1 MPVDRQTFEAVRQ
14 RVIETAPAGL
24 SREQFD
30 ALLDQEVA
38 KMETAQPTVQ
48 PQVAGMSDAQ
58 WAALPP
64 AEKARNVLRW
74 GGNVIAGMTGMG
86 SAGREAVEHP
96 AATLATA
103 AVPLA
108 AKAAAP
114 LAKAAKPFVWPTRAA
129 AGQKFQQVMGAAKN
143 APVDTSGAEQVA
155 TRIWDL
161 AGGMGKVGRGGSMP
175 KPVSDFIKRMTDP
188 NQGPLLYQEA
198 RDFAS
203 NIGRLSVKESTSL
216 NPVMHAEIHKLRLAL
231 NAAVGKTAA
240 SVGKGPEYLSAMK
253 EYARAARRAELG
265 RAVAKKGLQA
275 AGLTGGA
282 YLAGKAL
289 GVDVP

>member
-1 MPVDRQTFEAVRQ
+1 MPVDRQTFETVRQ
-14 RVIETAPAGL
+14 RVIETAPPGL

-30 ALLDQEVA
+30 ALLDQELA
-38 KMETAQPTVQ
+38 KMEPAQPTVQ
-48 PQVAGMSDAQ
+48 PQAAGMSDAQ
-58 WAALPP
+58 WTAMSPS
-64 AEKARNVLRW
+64 EKAQNVLRW

-114 LAKAAKPFVWPTRAA
+114 LAKAAKPLVWPTRAA
-129 AGQKFQQVMGAAKN
+129 AGAKFQQVMGAAKD
-143 APVDTSGAEQVA
+143 APVDISGPGNVALRIQELAE
-155 TRIWDL
+155 
-161 AGGMGKVGRGGSMP
+161 RGSSMP
-175 KPVSDFIKRMTDP
+175 MVARRFLQRVTDP
-188 NQGPLLYQEA
+188 NKGALTYEEA

-203 NIGRLSVKESTSL
+203 NVSRLSANEFGRLTPK
-216 NPVMHAEIHKLRLAL
+216 MAAEVHKLRVAL
-231 NAAVGKTAA
+231 NKAIGDTAA
-240 SVGKGPEYLSAMK
+240 SAGKGPEYLSAMK